1 MSKVNKNN
9 LEYLGVDFQYRL
21 IKAFIED
28 KGFFRDF
35 NHVIDQ
41 NMFTETYLRTIVGIM
56 KEYFIKQESV
66 PDYGV
71 IQIKIREKI
80 IDEDELQYYEEAIEK
95 IRKSPSDGR
104 DEIEDM
110 AEKFFF
116 QQNIVR
122 ISNELKQMASSG
134 ELNDLNKYS
143 TCKKMLEDAL
153 AVGRKSDNTT
163 SPFES
168 IEDDLSVENVV
179 TIPTGI
185 GRLDE
190 TLGGGIDK
198 GKIGLII
205 CPMGCGKALP
215 EDELVVTPNGFVK
228 IKELKVGDYV
238 IGSNGKATMVTGV
251 FPQGIRD
258 IYNVMF
264 SDGTSVRCDKEH
276 LWTVNT
282 WQQRHKKKMSN
293 GIRKHYIDDSFSVT
307 KTLDELMK
315 LGFRLPKHH
324 NEHQFR
330 IPVCKPVEYNK
341 RDLLID
347 PYLLGYFL
355 GDGCLSRGAI
365 TVGSIDE
372 DEVINNL
379 SNLGFEFSIHKHKER
394 STSIDFHVDLRNA
407 LSRYFDIKNTL
418 SDNKYIPNDYLYSS
432 IEDRVSLLNGLMD
445 SDGYCSK
452 SGSSSFSTKSK
463 TLAENVRELVL
474 SLGGFAN
481 ISSKSAKYFNKKY
494 NKIVDCG
501 IVYTVSLS
509 LCDKSIPIY
518 KLNRKQTRVKYRDM
532 KKNERYFE
540 NVEYVGKS
548 QAICIK
554 VDADDELFLTKDY
567 IVTHNTSMTTCLA
580 ANAAR
585 YKCKQNFNEGFK
597 VLQICFEDKPRDL
610 HRKYIANVVD
620 VEARKLNE
628 SKETTDIVK
637 WKLKASEDYELLN
650 NNIRILKL
658 NTGEV
663 TATDIKNLIKKK
675 INEGFKPDMVI
686 VDYFECVEGEPGS
699 SRSDVTEREGRTMRK
714 FETMADELDIAMW
727 IPTQGNR
734 ESISAELVT
743 NDKVG
748 GSIRKNQIAQV
759 VLSIT
764 RSVDDVRNKRA
775 ALAVLKNR
783 TGEAGLTLNGVY
795 FDNGTCKINTE
806 NVIEFDDALA
816 YNEHAEQEEAKQ
828 KSNMIQDARKVY
840 KNQ

>member
-1 MSKVNKNN
+1 MSKINKNN

-66 PDYGV
+66 PDYG
-71 IQIKIREKI
+71 IIEMKIREKI
-80 IDEDELQYYEEAIEK
+80 IDEDELQYYKEALDK
-95 IRKSPSDGR
+95 IRKSSSEGR

-205 CPMGCGKALP
+205 CPMGCGK
-215 EDELVVTPNGFVK
+215 
-228 IKELKVGDYV
+228 
-238 IGSNGKATMVTGV
+238 
-251 FPQGIRD
+251 
-258 IYNVMF
+258 
-264 SDGTSVRCDKEH
+264 
-276 LWTVNT
+276 
-282 WQQRHKKKMSN
+282 
-293 GIRKHYIDDSFSVT
+293 
-307 KTLDELMK
+307 
-315 LGFRLPKHH
+315 
-324 NEHQFR
+324 
-330 IPVCKPVEYNK
+330 
-341 RDLLID
+341 
-347 PYLLGYFL
+347 
-355 GDGCLSRGAI
+355 
-365 TVGSIDE
+365 
-372 DEVINNL
+372 
-379 SNLGFEFSIHKHKER
+379 
-394 STSIDFHVDLRNA
+394 
-407 LSRYFDIKNTL
+407 
-418 SDNKYIPNDYLYSS
+418 
-432 IEDRVSLLNGLMD
+432 
-445 SDGYCSK
+445 
-452 SGSSSFSTKSK
+452 
-463 TLAENVRELVL
+463 
-474 SLGGFAN
+474 
-481 ISSKSAKYFNKKY
+481 
-494 NKIVDCG
+494 
-501 IVYTVSLS
+501 
-509 LCDKSIPIY
+509 
-518 KLNRKQTRVKYRDM
+518 
-532 KKNERYFE
+532 
-540 NVEYVGKS
+540 
-548 QAICIK
+548 
-554 VDADDELFLTKDY
+554 
-567 IVTHNTSMTTCLA
+567 TSMTTCLA

-628 SKETTDIVK
+628 SQETTDIVK
-637 WKLKASEDYELLN
+637 WKLKASEDFELLN

-806 NVIEFDDALA
+806 NVIEFDDELA
-816 YNEHAEQEEAKQ
+816 YNEYVEHEEERQ
-828 KSNMIQDARKVY
+828 KASMIQDARKNY
-840 KNQ
+840 KK